1 MCRQWPETHAGHVQR
16 YPGAVSPDAPL
27 EGTATL
33 QVLTAGYLGGRFAST
48 VTFVRDGAAL
58 IVVNPGL
65 VAGPESIVQPLRDL
79 GVRPEAV
86 TDVILL
92 CAQPAHSVNAGLFP
106 AARLHDATA
115 VYQRDTKTRRRADG
129 FLVCP
134 SARLVET
141 PGVRADDLTLLVAT
155 ARGIVAVTHLWSTR
169 SDGADRP
176 AAGDQAALHRA
187 KARVL
192 GVASRIVP
200 AHGAAFRAGPDTPV

>member
-1 MCRQWPETHAGHVQR
+1 MHR
-16 YPGAVSPDAPL
+16 YPGAVSADAPP

-33 QVLTAGYLGGRFAST
+33 QVLSAGYLGGRFAST

-65 VAGPESIVQPLRDL
+65 VAGTESIFRPLRRL
-79 GVRPEAV
+79 GVSPEAV

-92 CAQPAHSVNAGLFP
+92 CARPAHTVNAGLFP

-115 VYQRDTKTRRRADG
+115 VYHRDTKTRRRADG

-141 PGVRADDLTLLVAT
+141 PGVRPDDLTLLVAT
-155 ARGIVAVTHLWSTR
+155 ARGIVAVTHLWSSR
-169 SDGADRP
+169 SDGAERP
-176 AAGDQAALHRA
+176 AVGDQATLHLA

-200 AHGAAFRAGPDTPV
+200 AHGPAFRAGPDTPV

>member
-1 MCRQWPETHAGHVQR
+1 
-16 YPGAVSPDAPL
+16 
-27 EGTATL
+27 
-33 QVLTAGYLGGRFAST
+33 
-48 VTFVRDGAAL
+48 
-58 IVVNPGL
+58 
-65 VAGPESIVQPLRDL
+65 
-79 GVRPEAV
+79 VRPEAV